1 MSITIS
7 QPADAMNAS
16 ASPTALLEVNGVNLN
31 LRGKPILQ
39 DIALSLEQGHILT
52 VIGLNGSG
60 KTTLL
65 KVILGLIKPDQGRI
79 WLRPGSRIG
88 YMPQRLSV
96 DETLPMTVQRF
107 MQLGGHKTRGKAGLH
122 KIQAALAETGAEHV
136 LGTPLQAL
144 SGGELQ
150 RVLLARALLREPD
163 LLVLDEPVQA
173 VDVAGQY
180 ELYDLISTIR
190 DRHHCGILLVSHD
203 LHLVLPT
210 SDQVICMNHHI
221 CCAGTPEHV
230 TQHPAF
236 RQLFGQER
244 ARHMA
249 IYRHHHDHQHDHHGT
264 VVSMKP
270 R

>member
-1 MSITIS
+1 MSTTIS
-7 QPADAMNAS
+7 QVPGGVNAPINS
-16 ASPTALLEVNGVNLN
+16 ATLLDVTGVNLS
-31 LRGKPILQ
+31 LRGQPILQ
-39 DIALSLEQGHILT
+39 DIALRLEQGRILT

-65 KVILGLIKPDQGRI
+65 KVILGLVKPDQGRI

-88 YMPQRLSV
+88 YMPQRLSI

-107 MQLGGHKTRGKAGLH
+107 MQLGVRQVRGKAGLQ
-122 KIQAALAETGAEHV
+122 KVQAALAETGAERV

-203 LHLVLPT
+203 LHLVLPA

-264 VVSMKP
+264 VVNMKP
-270 R
+270 

>member
-1 MSITIS
+1 MN
-7 QPADAMNAS
+7 QPPGVVTPSTNPA
-16 ASPTALLEVNGVNLN
+16 TLLDVTGVNLS

-39 DIALSLEQGHILT
+39 DIALRLEQGHILT

-65 KVILGLIKPDQGRI
+65 KVILGLVKPDQGRI

-88 YMPQRLSV
+88 YMPQRLSI

-107 MQLGGHKTRGKAGLH
+107 MQLGVHQARGKAGL
-122 KIQAALAETGAEHV
+122 QRVRAALAETGAENV

-203 LHLVLPT
+203 LHLVLPA

-244 ARHMA
+244 SRHMA

-264 VVSMKP
+264 VVNIKP
-270 R
+270 